1 MGLQLGEGAGALAP
15 AVPQYLRHRQL
26 GVVVE
31 NALGHSAQESEG
43 RDVAVQECLGG
54 LGRVGLHEAAV
65 AVGQVDDE
73 AVGLPL
79 HAADDHQ
86 GLPEVALGVARR
98 MGQWYEHLPRL
109 PEILS
114 NVVLD
119 RGVTAV
125 EPVLVAKA
133 LEDALR
139 RVALFSGTPEIVLED
154 PVDDASEGLQL
165 GPLGRR
171 LTAITRRDRVG

>member
-1 MGLQLGEGAGALAP
+1 
-15 AVPQYLRHRQL
+15 
-26 GVVVE
+26 
-31 NALGHSAQESEG
+31 
-43 RDVAVQECLGG
+43 
-54 LGRVGLHEAAV
+54 
-65 AVGQVDDE
+65 
-73 AVGLPL
+73 
-79 HAADDHQ
+79 
-86 GLPEVALGVARR
+86 

-114 NVVLD
+114 DVVLD